1 MKTYEIREKYL
12 SFFQDKGCKR
22 MASSSLIP
30 DDPSLLL
37 TSAGM
42 VQFKQYFLGK
52 KKLDAIGATTCQ
64 KCVRTTDI
72 DDIGKDGRHLSFFE
86 MLGNFSF
93 GGYDKAQAIRWAY
106 EFITEHLK
114 LPLDRLYFS
123 VYLDDDEA
131 FDLWRQLGVPEDH
144 IVRLGDDDNFWAAGP
159 TGPCGPC
166 SEIYYDQ
173 GPEAV
178 SCDNPDCA
186 PGCDCDRF
194 LEFWNLVF
202 TQYDR
207 QEDGTLVPLP
217 CGNIDT
223 GMGLERMAA
232 IMQGV
237 TANYDTDILRGLIEL
252 GEKLSNTPYGK
263 DAKSDMSLRIMA
275 DHSRAVS
282 FMIADGILPSNEGRG
297 YVLRRLLRRAV
308 RHARLLG
315 IEGPFLSQFVDAI
328 AREMG
333 GVYGELNENLQLV
346 HSIIQAEEER
356 FSATLKTGL
365 SYLEEALAEL
375 SPGEKLSGHTA
386 FTLHDT
392 FGFPIDLTVEMA
404 QEAGVELDLAGFE
417 AEMQQQKERA
427 RSQLKDVAWTNFNNV
442 WTELSGR
449 YKETEFVGY
458 EKDEDEALILAL
470 VQDGKLIQ
478 ELNQA
483 GDQPQLVELVLDKTP
498 CYAERGGQVGDQ
510 GSIVALDGSFELKV
524 LDTQLKEKTL
534 VSHIC
539 ELSAGKLQTQA
550 RVRVKIDR
558 LRREKIRRNHTA
570 THILHWALREVL
582 GDHVTQAGSYTAD
595 DRLRFDITH
604 FEAITPEQLEEI
616 EQLCNQKI
624 MEDFPV
630 LNYETSLQTARDNGV
645 IALFGEKYG
654 EQVRVIEV
662 GGFSK
667 ELCGGTHVGRSSEI
681 GLLKIVSESSVGAN
695 QRRIECLTSFAALA
709 YLKEKEAL
717 LEQCASLIKAP
728 LKDLPVKIESLQKR
742 VKELE
747 KENKKLKSGGQT
759 QDFDALLS
767 QVVQLP
773 AYDYLV
779 AELEG
784 HDASSLRELW
794 DRLQQKNPRLAV
806 FLTSVNESG
815 APLLMAAASQTAVD
829 AGFHAGSLIKQAAPL
844 VKGGGGGKPQMA
856 QAGGRDAT
864 GIPAAL
870 KLAREYFETL

>member
-1 MKTYEIREKYL
+1 MKSYEIREKYL

-22 MASSSLIP
+22 IASSSLVP

-93 GGYDKAQAIRWAY
+93 GGYDKGQAIKWAY
-106 EFITEHLK
+106 EFITEHLN
-114 LPLDRLYFS
+114 LPLERLYFS

-131 FDLWRQLGVPEDH
+131 FNMWRELGVAEDH
-144 IVRLGDDDNFWAAGP
+144 LVRLGEDDNFWAAGP

-173 GPEAV
+173 GPDAV
-178 SCDNPDCA
+178 SCDNPNCA

-237 TANYDTDILRGLIEL
+237 TANYDTDILHGLIEL
-252 GEKLSNTPYGK
+252 AEKLSNTSYGVDPK
-263 DAKSDMSLRIMA
+263 IDMSLRIIA

-315 IEGPFLSQFVDAI
+315 VEGQFLSKFVDAI
-328 AREMG
+328 VKEMG
-333 GVYGELNENLQLV
+333 EVYGELKDNLQLI
-346 HSIIQAEEER
+346 HGIIQAEEER
-356 FSATLKTGL
+356 FGATLKTG
-365 SYLEEALAEL
+365 SVYLEEALAAL
-375 SPGEKLSGHTA
+375 PQGEKLSGHTA

-404 QEAGVELDLAGFE
+404 AESGVEVDLEGFE
-417 AEMQQQKERA
+417 VEMNQQKERA
-427 RSQLKDVAWTNFNNV
+427 RAQVKDAVWTNFNNV

-458 EKDEDEALILAL
+458 EKDECDAQILAL
-470 VQDGKLIQ
+470 VKDG
-478 ELNQA
+478 E
-483 GDQPQLVELVLDKTP
+483 LVEELTAGESCEILLDRTP
-498 CYAERGGQVGDQ
+498 FYAERGGQVGDQ
-510 GSIVALDGSFELKV
+510 GRILAADGSFELKV
-524 LDTQLKEKTL
+524 LDTQVKEKTL
-534 VSHIC
+534 SCHVC
-539 ELSAGKLQTQA
+539 ELVSGKLTASSQVHAQ
-550 RVRVKIDR
+550 IDR
-558 LRREKIRRNHTA
+558 LRRERIRRNHTA
-570 THILHWALREVL
+570 THILHWALRQVL
-582 GDHVTQAGSYTAD
+582 GEHVTQAGSYTAD

-604 FEAITPEQLEEI
+604 FEAITAEQLEAI
-616 EQLCNQKI
+616 ETLCNQKI
-624 MEDFPV
+624 MENFPV
-630 LNYETSLQTARDNGV
+630 LNYETSLQTARDNG
-645 IALFGEKYG
+645 IMALFGEKYG
-654 EQVRVIEV
+654 DQVRVIEV
-662 GGFSK
+662 GSFSK

-695 QRRIECLTSFAALA
+695 QRRIECVTSFAALD
-709 YLKEKEAL
+709 YLKEKEQL
-717 LEQCASLIKAP
+717 LNSCAELVKSP
-728 LKDLPVKIESLQKR
+728 LKDVPAKIESLQKR
-742 VKELE
+742 IKELE
-747 KENKKLKSGGQT
+747 KENKKLKLGGQG
-759 QDFDALLS
+759 QDLEGLCA
-767 QVVQLP
+767 QTVHAE

-779 AELEG
+779 TQLEG
-784 HDASSLRELW
+784 YDASSLRELW

-806 FLTSVNESG
+806 FFACVSESG
-815 APLLMAAASQTAVD
+815 APLLMAAGTELALA
-829 AGFHAGSLIKQAAPL
+829 AGFNAGALIKQTASC

-856 QAGGRDAT
+856 QAGGKDSE
-864 GIPAAL
+864 GIPVAL
-870 KLAREYFETL
+870 KLAQDYCASL